1 MCVYI
6 YTHDEVIFQHY
17 HCHRC
22 GYRCQDHR
30 HTCRWC
36 KWVGLR
42 SRRRWCS
49 FHRAQLE
56 IACVRK
62 GRLER
67 MKRRK
72 RAKKWKYKFK
82 VAMWIIFNYLWIVW
96 GLCGSVIYNVFDVD
110 GCRGGW
116 YWCECMLHSMWNLS
130 AFNITAWTTYQGTI
144 FFLSKEGKGAINLH
158 KTTKMISQA
167 FYLVGKKGKTK
178 GVKI

>member
-1 MCVYI
+1 MHVCLYI
-6 YTHDEVIFQHY
+6 YAWWSHISTLPLPQM
-17 HCHRC
+17 
-22 GYRCQDHR
+22 
-30 HTCRWC
+30 
-36 KWVGLR
+36 WVPMSGSSSHLPLMQV
-42 SRRRWCS
+42 SWPAQS
-49 FHRAQLE
+49 SPVVQLPPQLE

-167 FYLVGKKGKTK
+167 FYLVGKKKK
-178 GVKI
+178 D